1 MRSVDPARQPQPS
14 SSPQVRRLAE
24 QYIQVLLE
32 SGLDSNKAEFMA
44 CLDRINRE
52 LLGYKKEEDELKR
65 DNYSDFDGERY
76 DDDASDDKAEF
87 SYSNRD
93 AGQRSHAFTSLLSS
107 ELKHVSHESLSKIKE
122 ARLGIKKHEGSHN
135 HNSNSKDF
143 SNNQSSH
150 FNSHNSNKS
159 YSSADLSDHIEP
171 LQAPRPHITRCD
183 TYPEGN
189 DVSSHRRASDSVSG
203 NDSDGGSEV
212 EVFKPRTKGAYQRES
227 TYTHSNSSQQDGHS
241 LDSHSGPDKSAEGS
255 L

>member
-1 MRSVDPARQPQPS
+1 MRSVDLARQPQPS

-24 QYIQVLLE
+24 QYLQVLLD

-44 CLDRINRE
+44 CLDKINME
-52 LLGYKKEEDELKR
+52 LLGYKKEEEEMKR
-65 DNYSDFDGERY
+65 DNYSDFGGDRY
-76 DDDASDDKAEF
+76 DNDESDARAEF
-87 SYSNRD
+87 SNSNRD

-122 ARLGIKKHEGSHN
+122 ARLGIKKHEGSQN

-143 SNNQSSH
+143 SNHQSSH

-159 YSSADLSDHIEP
+159 YSSADLSDHVEP
-171 LQAPRPHITRCD
+171 VQASRPHITRCD

-189 DVSSHRRASDSVSG
+189 DVSSHRQASDSVSG

-212 EVFKPRTKGAYQRES
+212 EVLKPRTKGVYQRES
-227 TYTHSNSSQQDGHS
+227 THTHSSSSQHDGHS
-241 LDSHSGPDKSAEGS
+241 LDSHSDPDKNAEGS